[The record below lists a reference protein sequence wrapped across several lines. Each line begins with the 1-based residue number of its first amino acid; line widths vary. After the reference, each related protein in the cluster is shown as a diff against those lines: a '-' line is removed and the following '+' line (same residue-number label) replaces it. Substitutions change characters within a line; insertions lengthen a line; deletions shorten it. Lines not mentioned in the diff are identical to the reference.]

1 MKNSKKNIISYV
13 LAFSLPI
20 IIFVFSA
27 IIIGIYPFGNM
38 SVLCNDADS
47 QFAAFY
53 SYFRTVITGPNDF
66 FYTFSKNLG
75 GDFLSFCTYY
85 LQNPFLLILVP
96 FSTKNIPLGM
106 FIMYTVQIGLMG
118 LTASI
123 FFKENPGKLIFSTS
137 YALMGMVFAYFSLS
151 IYFCSFILL
160 PLIMLGIKKIINN
173 FRDFYLY
180 VVTLTLAIFCNYY
193 LSYMICI
200 FSALFFIYEITLA
213 NNYKIKE
220 NIKSILESFISFAVA
235 SIVSVIIN
243 LITIIPTIKALSGYK
258 DAPSSLKMSINK
270 CYPLKG
276 LIRQFLPGA
285 FRGNLGND
293 SLPYIYVG
301 IIPVIF
307 IAIYLF
313 NKKVSIKGKISSII
327 FLSFMLI
334 CTYINVL
341 DVVWHGFNEP
351 EGFAHRFAFL
361 ISFLILYIGSKGYVD
376 EPFNKKPVFIGLL
389 AICCLDLCLNTVISL
404 KSSGLTE
411 YSEFSGYVERVEPLI
426 DEIKNRDNSLYRLE
440 KDFDYSMNDA
450 MLLNYKGLSHYSSC
464 EDDSVRK
471 YIAKMGLR
479 AHERYAFYNQGATVF
494 TDCFLGV
501 KYFISRF
508 DTNIKGYADFSVN
521 DDEDAYAFKNDM
533 ALPLAFVVNTD
544 AKDVE
549 LSDKYLFDNQNKLI
563 KCFDYSED
571 IYTPAKFTMNPVNLS
586 VDGDTYTKIDENED
600 AYLEYEITMSGDN
613 NLYLYLTAPEIQG
626 ARILINDFDSDNY
639 FSDIRWN
646 IKPLGAFKTGEDV
659 NIRVLLTGDSLIV
672 NDSFFY
678 EENLNDIAK
687 WHDTAMSLGTVNLV
701 EIKSSHLTGDASIK
715 KEGYIAFSIPYDDSW
730 KCIVDGQII
739 KPERILDGL
748 LGIPISKGN
757 HRFEIKYSPW

>member
-1 MKNSKKNIISYV
+1 MKNSKYNIISYV
-13 LAFSLPI
+13 LAFCLPI
-20 IIFVFSA
+20 FIFAFAA

-38 SVLCNDADS
+38 SILCNDSDS
-47 QFAAFY
+47 QFVAFY

-75 GDFLSFCTYY
+75 GDFLSFCSYY

-106 FIMYTVQIGLMG
+106 FIMYTLQIGLMG

-123 FFKENPGKLIFSTS
+123 FFKENSGRLIFSTS

-173 FRDFYLY
+173 FRDFCLY
-180 VVTLTLAIFCNYY
+180 VVTLSLAIFCNYY
-193 LSYMICI
+193 LGYMICI
-200 FSALFFIYEITLA
+200 FSALFFIYEITLS
-213 NNYKIKE
+213 NNFKIKE
-220 NIKSILESFISFAVA
+220 NIISFAIA
-235 SIVSVIIN
+235 SIVSVVIN

-258 DAPSSLKMSINK
+258 DAPSSLEMSINK
-270 CYPLKG
+270 CYPLTG
-276 LIRQFLPGA
+276 LLRQFLPGA

-293 SLPYIYVG
+293 ALPYIYVG
-301 IIPVIF
+301 IIPVVF

-313 NKKVSIKGKISSII
+313 NKRISVKEKISSII
-327 FLSFMLI
+327 FLSFMII

-361 ISFLILYIGSKGYVD
+361 ISFLLLYIGSKGFI
-376 EPFNKKPVFIGLL
+376 EEAFSKKPVLISL
-389 AICCLDLCLNTVISL
+389 ITVCCLDLCLNTVISL

-411 YSEFSGYVERVEPLI
+411 YSDFSDYVERVEPLI
-426 DEIKNRDNSLYRLE
+426 DEIKNSDNSLYRIE

-450 MLLNYKGLSHYSSC
+450 MLFNYKGLSHYSSC
-464 EDDSVRK
+464 EDDAVRK

-479 AHERYAFYNQGATVF
+479 AHNRYAFYNQGATVF

-508 DTNIKGYADFSVN
+508 DTNIKGYSDFAVN
-521 DDEDAYAFKNDM
+521 NNEDAYAFKNDM
-533 ALPLAFVVNTD
+533 ALPPAFMVNLD
-544 AKDVE
+544 AKDTK

-563 KCFDYSED
+563 KCFDYEDD
-571 IYTPAKFTMNPVNLS
+571 IYSPARFTLNTVNLS
-586 VDGDTYTKIDENED
+586 VDGDTYTKIDKNED
-600 AYLEYEITMSGDN
+600 AYLEYIITMSGDN

-646 IKPLGAFKTGEDV
+646 IKPLGSFKAGEDV
-659 NIRVLLTGDSLIV
+659 NIKVLLTGDSLIV

-678 EENLNDIAK
+678 EENLNDIKK
-687 WHDTAMSLGTVNLV
+687 WHDTALSLGSVNLE
-701 EIKSSHLTGDASIK
+701 EIKSSHLIGDAVTK
-715 KEGYIAFSIPYDDSW
+715 KEGYIAFSIPYDNSW
-730 KCIVDGQII
+730 KCIVDGQTV
-739 KPERILDGL
+739 KPEKILDGL
-748 LGIPISKGN
+748 LGIPVSKGD
-757 HRFEIKYSPW
+757 HKLEIKYSPW

>member
-13 LAFSLPI
+13 LAFILPI
-20 IIFVFSA
+20 IIFAFSA

-75 GDFLSFCTYY
+75 GDFLSFCSYY

-96 FSTKNIPLGM
+96 FSTMNIPLGM

-220 NIKSILESFISFAVA
+220 DIKSILESFISFAVA

-313 NKKVSIKGKISSII
+313 NKKISIKEKISSII

-376 EPFNKKPVFIGLL
+376 EPFNKKPVFISLL
-389 AICCLDLCLNTVISL
+389 VICCLDLCLNTVISL

-426 DEIKNRDNSLYRLE
+426 DEIKNRDNSLYRIE

-508 DTNIKGYADFSVN
+508 DTNIKGYSDFAVN
-521 DDEDAYAFKNDM
+521 NEEDAYVFKNDM
-533 ALPLAFVVNTD
+533 ALPLAFVVNAD

-549 LSDKYLFDNQNKLI
+549 LSDKYLFDNQNNLI

-659 NIRVLLTGDSLIV
+659 NIKVLLTGDSLIV

-701 EIKSSHLTGDASIK
+701 EIKSSHLTGDASVK

-730 KCIVDGQII
+730 KCTVDGQII

-757 HRFEIKYSPW
+757 HKFEIKYSPW